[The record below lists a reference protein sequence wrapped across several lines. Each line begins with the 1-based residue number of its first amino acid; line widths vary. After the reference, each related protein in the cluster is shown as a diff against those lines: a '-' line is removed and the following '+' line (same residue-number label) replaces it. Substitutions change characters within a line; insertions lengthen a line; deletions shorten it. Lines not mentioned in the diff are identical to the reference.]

1 MVLASEFIIYF
12 LDIHRIIS
20 IFYFMKNIFFNI
32 EDLHLANNL
41 MNNFIKDEYA
51 EMAEK
56 KVSPHVKPGFL
67 RKELPIS
74 PPT

>member
-1 MVLASEFIIYF
+1 
-12 LDIHRIIS
+12 
-20 IFYFMKNIFFNI
+20 MKNIFFNI